1 VGEQSAILGVPRRV
15 EALAYIVQ
23 RIERGGTS
31 PSYGEIARAMSPAIS
46 RGRAQQYV
54 DQLVALDL
62 IERDP
67 GSRRGIRIRD
77 LHRCRVIIAQ
87 ALGRSGWSYA
97 QPLSNLSVQPS
108 TYDQLPV
115 IPLILHKRDLI

>member
-1 VGEQSAILGVPRRV
+1 MGEQSAIYGVPRRV

-23 RIERGGTS
+23 RIECSGTS
-31 PSYGEIARAMSPAIS
+31 PSYGEIARAMSPSIS

-54 DQLVALDL
+54 DQLVALNL

-77 LHRCRVIIAQ
+77 AHRCRVIITE
-87 ALGRSGWSYA
+87 ALGYRGWFTA
-97 QPLSNLSVQPS
+97 HPLGHLSVQPC
-108 TYDQLPV
+108 TYDQLPL
-115 IPLILHKRDLI
+115 IPLILHKREVE